1 MKVMLNKV
9 LIPLNENED
18 GNLDKL
24 LISGWKKEETV
35 KRGDLVMKAT
45 LEELKEIMNG
55 IIGSFIVDE
64 EGDVAAF
71 DLPQLLEEKAKK
83 ISKLIFYVINIIKAS
98 RPFER
103 IIIDSENVKII
114 AILSKGRILVV
125 VADKNINLPL
135 LKLVSNITVSKL
147 KDDRKAA
154 ESPREL
160 AIADVNRI
168 CNFYDELYG
177 LVAKNLF
184 DVFGPESA
192 QMFEGKV
199 VSVREDHSQ
208 LLENLSFGTDGK
220 PKISKLKLNSSGM
233 TKDELLTGLEDILV
247 SMLEAL
253 KDNAGPMIAD
263 KAIDK
268 IIKIKEEHKGEI

>member
-1 MKVMLNKV
+1 VEKRRNSHPWRLN
-9 LIPLNENED
+9 NE
-18 GNLDKL
+18 GN
-24 LISGWKKEETV
+24 
-35 KRGDLVMKAT
+35 
-45 LEELKEIMNG
+45 
-55 IIGSFIVDE
+55 
-64 EGDVAAF
+64 VAAY
-71 DLPQLLEEKAKK
+71 DLPQPLEDKAKK
-83 ISKLIFYVINIIKAS
+83 ISKLIYYVINIIKAS

-147 KDDRKAA
+147 KDDRKATR
-154 ESPREL
+154 SSGEL
-160 AIADVNRI
+160 PISEVNRI

-177 LVAKNLF
+177 LAAKNLF
-184 DVFGPESA
+184 DVFGPESV

-199 VSVREDHSQ
+199 VSVREDHPK
-208 LLENLSFGTDGK
+208 LLENLGFGTDGK
-220 PKISKLKLNSSGM
+220 PKISKLKMNSSGM
-233 TKDELLTGLEDILV
+233 TKDELVTGLEDILV

-263 KAIDK
+263 KAIDR